1 MDVKLQTCDRTY
13 VSLNFWKWSTL
24 KLHPTGPDHTVLKIR
39 AQKKNL
45 SHSFPLLGP
54 LWLRGFLGL
63 LKSIRGVWE
72 KQFRAPKG
80 YGVAFTT
87 EGELEGAWFSQCSLV
102 YGVLTQEAQEIL
114 FPAKYMVLMLVL
126 DVTHS
131 GNKGLLW
138 GQVEF
143 WESWRISGW
152 EGDLVGRVLA
162 QNTQGCGF
170 QSQRH
175 IN

>member
-1 MDVKLQTCDRTY
+1 M
-13 VSLNFWKWSTL
+13 
-24 KLHPTGPDHTVLKIR
+24 
-39 AQKKNL
+39 
-45 SHSFPLLGP
+45 LGP

-63 LKSIRGVWE
+63 LKSVRGAWE

-114 FPAKYMVLMLVL
+114 FPAKCMVLMLVL

-143 WESWRISGW
+143 
-152 EGDLVGRVLA
+152 
-162 QNTQGCGF
+162 
-170 QSQRH
+170 
-175 IN
+175 